1 MEELKY
7 EEIPELRKGLE
18 SLGVTTESQ
27 NRLPIF
33 EPTIRAKDGIRV
45 FEGRYGKLLIQGRLG
60 QSHKNLLEVIF
71 WKKEIYTFDEE
82 DGIEFLKVAYDEM
95 KIRKYLSQ
103 KSEYSYER
111 YRELLKDM
119 IRTYISLETNKLR
132 IQGTLIMQ
140 IYESKVK
147 RPTQSRSPIIPKEV
161 PLTVIKFGAVA
172 TALFK
177 NELRF
182 TYDPKTIMGL
192 RNGIS
197 QAVARFLKTH
207 KEHPEAGYH
216 LRNLIES
223 LEGQIEN
230 KRWWKLREYLKE
242 DSELLQKLGI
252 TIDFKNDRVIVAESH
267 KRH

>member
-1 MEELKY
+1 VEELKY

-33 EPTIRAKDGIRV
+33 EPTMKPREGVRV
-45 FEGRYGKLLIQGRLG
+45 FEGKYGKLLVEGRLG
-60 QSHKNLLEVIF
+60 QAHKNLLETIF

-147 RPTQSRSPIIPKEV
+147 RPTRSRSPIIPKEV

-177 NELRF
+177 NELKF
-182 TYDPKTIMGL
+182 TYNPKPIMGL
-192 RNGIS
+192 KSGIS
-197 QAVARFLKTH
+197 QALARFLKTQQS
-207 KEHPEAGYH
+207 HPTAGYH
-216 LRNLIES
+216 LRGLIEN
-223 LEGQIEN
+223 LEGQMEN
-230 KRWWKLREYLKE
+230 KKWWEIRRYLKE
-242 DSELLQKLGI
+242 DAEKLEELGI
-252 TIDFKNDRVIVAESH
+252 VINFKEDKLFVIN
-267 KRH
+267 KT

>member
-1 MEELKY
+1 MEDLKY
-7 EEIPELRKGLE
+7 EEIPELRKDLE
-18 SLGVTTESQ
+18 NLGVTTESQ

-33 EPTIRAKDGIRV
+33 EPTMKPREGVRV
-45 FEGRYGKLLIQGRLG
+45 FEGKYGKLLVEGRLG
-60 QSHKNLLEVIF
+60 QAHKNLLETIF

-147 RPTQSRSPIIPKEV
+147 RPTRSRSPIIPKEV

-177 NELRF
+177 NELKF
-182 TYDPKTIMGL
+182 TYNPKPIIGL
-192 RNGIS
+192 KSGIS
-197 QAVARFLKTH
+197 QALARFLKTQQS
-207 KEHPEAGYH
+207 HPTAGYH
-216 LRNLIES
+216 LRPLIEI
-223 LEGQIEN
+223 LEGKMTS
-230 KRWWKLREYLKE
+230 KRWWKIREYLKE
-242 DSELLQKLGI
+242 DAENLEQLGI
-252 TIDFKNDRVIVAESH
+252 MINFKEDRLFVIE
-267 KRH
+267 KT